1 MKISVII
8 PTLNEEK
15 YLPKLL
21 GDLKKQTFTDF
32 EVIVADAFSKDKTR
46 KIAESYGAKVVDG
59 GMPAVARNAGAKVA
73 RGDFLYFLDA
83 DVRVKKDFLEK
94 SYFEIEDRFLDLA
107 TCDLVPISDLMIDK
121 VFHQISNIFIKLQQ
135 YSDPIISGCCIL
147 VSRRLFEKIGGFDEK
162 LKLAEDHNF
171 AKRAAV
177 WRKMGVLFDTDVM
190 LSVRRLRKEGR
201 VGYAEM
207 VLKTV
212 VYRGLIGE
220 IKDDLIKYD
229 FGEFERNNNGKVEK
243 ILIRYDKK
251 LSLINKQINKMIK
264 NGRKDNV
271 WLDTFSEQ
279 GLLFKKQYLKMLEG
293 IKKLVK
299 IK

>member
-21 GDLKKQTFTDF
+21 GDLKKQTFDDF
-32 EVIVADAFSKDKTR
+32 EVIVTDAFSKDKTR

-83 DVRVKKDFLEK
+83 DVRLKKDFLQK
-94 SYFEIEDRFLDLA
+94 SFNEIQERFLDLA
-107 TCDLVPISDLMIDK
+107 TCELVPISDLLIDK
-121 VFHQISNIFIKLQQ
+121 VFHRVSNIFVKLQQ

-177 WRKMGVLFDTDVM
+177 WRKMGVLLDTDIM

-220 IKDDLIKYD
+220 INDDLIKYD
-229 FGEFERNNNGKVEK
+229 FGEFEKKNNGKIEK
-243 ILIRYDKK
+243 ILIKYDRK
-251 LSLINKQINKMIK
+251 LSSVNNQINKIIK
-264 NGRKDNV
+264 SGQKDNG
-271 WLDTFSEQ
+271 WLDIVSEQ
-279 GLLFKKQYLKMLEG
+279 NDLLKKQYLKMSEG
-293 IKKLVK
+293 IKKLMK